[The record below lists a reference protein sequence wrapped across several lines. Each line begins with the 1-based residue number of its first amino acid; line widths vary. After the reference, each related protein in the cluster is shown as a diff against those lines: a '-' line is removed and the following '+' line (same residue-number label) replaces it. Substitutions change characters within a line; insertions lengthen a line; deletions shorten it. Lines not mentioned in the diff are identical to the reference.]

1 MIDIHS
7 HILPEVDDGPK
18 SWETAEAMC
27 RMAAQDGIEYMVA
40 TPHANE
46 RYFYDRAYLTE
57 PAGKT
62 AAANWRKTKAWSGMR
77 LSSLVREHAERD
89 ANAGKILH

>member
-1 MIDIHS
+1 VCGPQLIFLFVAWNSFNREFVIDIHS

-46 RYFYDRAYLTE
+46 RYFYDRA
-57 PAGKT
+57 
-62 AAANWRKTKAWSGMR
+62 
-77 LSSLVREHAERD
+77 
-89 ANAGKILH
+89 